1 MAVKFPKK
9 KILQLIDGLNVGG
22 AEVLLVDLVRG
33 IKASGDDVCVGYST
47 RGPLEKKLHELD
59 VAFVRLPRLGRIDP
73 ILFLG
78 MCRLI
83 LCERP
88 DIVHT
93 HLFKSDLHGRLAAR
107 LCGVPVVVSTSHNND
122 VWARRF
128 PLGQLYG
135 LTAKLTD
142 KVIAVSDEVRDYQ
155 IQHTGIDSEKI
166 CVIENGVDIR
176 RFSNQIEAG
185 HAFRK
190 EFQIDPDALLIG
202 IIGRLKPQKDHANFL
217 NAAAQIKG
225 KIPEARFLIVGDGP
239 LREELKLKAQAL
251 GLESSVIFCGLRQD
265 IPAILSALNLLVI
278 SSKWEG
284 LPVTLL
290 EGMAAR
296 CPIVSTAVG
305 GVPNVVADGE
315 SALLVPPEDPSAL
328 AIACIKILR
337 EPALAQTLVNA
348 GFGRAQQQ
356 FSLDAMI
363 HKILKLYQELLEKHV
378 AHPSA

>member
-1 MAVKFPKK
+1 MTVKRPKK

-33 IKASGDDVCVGYST
+33 IKENGDDVCVGYST
-47 RGPLEKKLHELD
+47 RGPLEKRLAELN
-59 VAFVRLPRLGRIDP
+59 VTCTRLPRLGRIDP

-83 LCERP
+83 LRERP

-128 PLGQLYG
+128 PLGRLYG
-135 LTAKLTD
+135 FTAKLTD
-142 KVIAVSDEVRDYQ
+142 KVIAVSDEVREYQ
-155 IQHTGIDSEKI
+155 IQHTGVDSEKI
-166 CVIENGVDIR
+166 IVIENGVDIQ
-176 RFSNQIEAG
+176 RFSNQTEAG
-185 HAFRK
+185 IAIRA
-190 EFQIDPDALLIG
+190 EFKIDTDTPLIG
-202 IIGRLKPQKDHANFL
+202 IIGRLQPQKDHDNFL
-217 NAAAQIKG
+217 NAAALINKTMP
-225 KIPEARFLIVGDGP
+225 KARFLVVGDGP
-239 LREELKLKAQAL
+239 LREDLKTNAQAL
-251 GLESSVIFCGLRQD
+251 GLDSSVIFCGIRHD

-328 AIACIKILR
+328 ANACLKILR
-337 EPALAQTLVNA
+337 EAETARALVNA
-348 GFGRAQQQ
+348 GFDRVKQQ

-363 HKILKLYQELLEKHV
+363 QKILKLYQELLEKHV
-378 AHPSA
+378 THPSA